1 MTCTSCAV
9 GIESSL
15 VKTKGVKK
23 AVVNYAN
30 KSAQIDYD
38 EKEVGLKDLI
48 DVVSKRGYEATV
60 AEEGADI
67 YEKEKINRQK
77 SLTML
82 KQKLIVSVVF
92 VLPILY
98 LAMSGMIDRSL
109 IPHFLSPE
117 LFPIRF
123 ALIQIILSVPIVVAG
138 YKFYTIGFRNLFKGS
153 PNMDSLIGLGT
164 GAAYSYG
171 IYATYKILTG
181 HPEFV
186 SGLYFETAGMIIALI
201 LFGKYLEAITSG
213 KTSEAIKK
221 LMRLAPKTATVIKN
235 GNEIKV
241 PIEKLEIGDLIIV
254 RPGETIPVDG
264 VVISGLSS
272 VDESMITGES
282 LPAEKKKGDQILGGT
297 INKNGVLNFKAE
309 KVGKDTALAR
319 IIKLIQDAQGS
330 KAPIARLADI
340 ISGYFVWIVI
350 TIAILSFSSWYLF
363 SSMGFLFAFSI
374 LVSVLIVACPCA
386 LGLATPTSIMV
397 GTGLGA
403 EHHILIKSAEAL
415 ELAHKTNAVVL
426 DKTGTITKGEPEVT
440 TILSFSDKTE
450 NEILKIT
457 ASLEKNSQHPLAQ
470 AIAEKAKDKKMKLLP
485 VVDFNDKV
493 GFGIVGKIMGKNV
506 FVGNRLLMKENNI
519 KIEMSFLEKIREL
532 EEGGNSV
539 IFIGEEKKLLGIV
552 GVADTIKDNSKKAIE
567 LLKDSG
573 IDVYMISGDNKRT
586 ASAIAK
592 EIGLDSEHIFSQV
605 LPEDKAKYIKKLQDD
620 GKVVAMV
627 GDGINDAPALTQA
640 DIGIAIG
647 AGTDV
652 TIESADIVLVR
663 SDLADV
669 PVAFRLSKATMR
681 NVKQNL
687 GFSFG
692 YNSLGIPLAAGILY
706 PFTGWL
712 LSPVVA
718 AAAMGMSSV
727 SVLLNALRLKRIRLG

>member
-1 MTCTSCAV
+1 
-9 GIESSL
+9 
-15 VKTKGVKK
+15 
-23 AVVNYAN
+23 
-30 KSAQIDYD
+30 
-38 EKEVGLKDLI
+38 
-48 DVVSKRGYEATV
+48 
-60 AEEGADI
+60 
-67 YEKEKINRQK
+67 
-77 SLTML
+77 
-82 KQKLIVSVVF
+82 
-92 VLPILY
+92 
-98 LAMSGMIDRSL
+98 
-109 IPHFLSPE
+109 
-117 LFPIRF
+117 
-123 ALIQIILSVPIVVAG
+123 
-138 YKFYTIGFRNLFKGS
+138 
-153 PNMDSLIGLGT
+153 
-164 GAAYSYG
+164 
-171 IYATYKILTG
+171 
-181 HPEFV
+181 
-186 SGLYFETAGMIIALI
+186 
-201 LFGKYLEAITSG
+201 
-213 KTSEAIKK
+213 
-221 LMRLAPKTATVIKN
+221 
-235 GNEIKV
+235 
-241 PIEKLEIGDLIIV
+241 
-254 RPGETIPVDG
+254 
-264 VVISGLSS
+264 
-272 VDESMITGES
+272 
-282 LPAEKKKGDQILGGT
+282 
-297 INKNGVLNFKAE
+297 
-309 KVGKDTALAR
+309 
-319 IIKLIQDAQGS
+319 
-330 KAPIARLADI
+330 
-340 ISGYFVWIVI
+340 
-350 TIAILSFSSWYLF
+350 
-363 SSMGFLFAFSI
+363 
-374 LVSVLIVACPCA
+374 
-386 LGLATPTSIMV
+386 
-397 GTGLGA
+397 
-403 EHHILIKSAEAL
+403 
-415 ELAHKTNAVVL
+415 
-426 DKTGTITKGEPEVT
+426 
-440 TILSFSDKTE
+440 
-450 NEILKIT
+450 LKIT

-470 AIAEKAKDKKMKLLP
+470 AIVGKAKDKKMKLLP